1 MLLKETVQDLAV
13 HRVAGVEQAHSEATY
28 WEKRVPSD
36 SKIDPSSNVTEL
48 FDLMR
53 ALPAEYAAYFEQDG
67 KKFSLMLRNEHE
79 FLFDE
84 AKVDFET
91 TLSLNWRREHRVSG

>member
-53 ALPAEYAAYFEQDG
+53 ALPAEYAACFEQDG
-67 KKFSLMLRNEHE
+67 K
-79 FLFDE
+79 
-84 AKVDFET
+84 V
-91 TLSLNWRREHRVSG
+91 